1 VRHSR
6 ALHRQT
12 EPMQDLRGKTA
23 LVTGVA
29 NKRSIA
35 FAIAERLAQYGVSL
49 AVAYQPVDE
58 ERDGKV
64 RKVIGEISPDLI
76 VPLDVTIPGSCDAAF
91 ATLAQHW
98 GRLDI
103 VVHAIASARRE
114 ELGGRPSD
122 VSLEG
127 FLLAQRV
134 SAYSLTELVRAARPL
149 MAGGGSVITLSYIGA
164 ERAVRN
170 YNVMGSAKAS
180 LEAMVRYLAME
191 LGPEKIRVNAIS
203 AGPIRTLSASGI
215 KDFLDL
221 LHNAEEKSALKRIV
235 TQEEVANAA
244 AFLASGLSSGITG
257 QTLFVD
263 AGYNIWG

>member
-1 VRHSR
+1 
-6 ALHRQT
+6 
-12 EPMQDLRGKTA
+12 MQDLRGKTA

-35 FAIAERLAQYGVSL
+35 FSIAERLAQYGVSL

-58 ERDGKV
+58 DRDAKV
-64 RKVIGEISPDLI
+64 RKLIGEISPDLL
-76 VPLDVTIPGSCDAAF
+76 VPLDVTQPGSLEQAF
-91 ATLAQHW
+91 ATLKEHW

-103 VVHAIASARRE
+103 VIHSIASAQRD
-114 ELGGRPSD
+114 ELGGRTSD

-134 SAYSLTELVRAARPL
+134 SAYSLIELTRAARPL
-149 MAGGGSVITLSYIGA
+149 MTDGGSVISLTYIGS
-164 ERAVRN
+164 ERATRN
-170 YNVMGSAKAS
+170 YNVMGSAKAA
-180 LEAMVRYLAME
+180 LEANVRYLAME
-191 LGPEKIRVNAIS
+191 LGPERIRVNAIS

-221 LHNAEEKSALKRIV
+221 LHNAEEKAALKRNV

-244 AFLASGLSSGITG
+244 TFLASSLASGITG

-263 AGYNIWG
+263 GGYNIWG